1 MIVQLNYHP
10 EESDKK
16 EDFTKSSMV
25 NFTISDIQQDKLEA
39 LSNICSHHKIKFETF
54 DKTFP
59 ARNYFSLPLND
70 LTNLLNEFNLTGLKN
85 LSDEIKKAV
94 KQYKNYDKLPV
105 QIGNIE
111 FNHTVIMGILNV
123 TPDSFS
129 DAGKYFDK
137 KAAAEYAI
145 EMFDNGADIVDVGGE
160 STRPGSE
167 PIPEEE
173 ELKRVIP
180 VIEEILKKKPEALIS
195 VDTSKSNVARKA
207 CKAGVK
213 IINDISGLIFDQEI
227 AFVANE
233 YSASLIVMH
242 IKGIPK
248 TMQVSPL
255 YDDLIYE
262 IYEFLYKQTETAKS
276 KGVKNI
282 IVDPGIG
289 FGKRI
294 EDNFEILRR
303 LSDFKSLGYPIL
315 IGLSRK
321 SFLGKIL
328 DLDVAE
334 RDTATVVA
342 ETIAIRNGAKII
354 RTHNVVNALRTKKLL
369 NYIFPN

>member
-1 MIVQLNYHP
+1 
-10 EESDKK
+10 
-16 EDFTKSSMV
+16 
-25 NFTISDIQQDKLEA
+25 
-39 LSNICSHHKIKFETF
+39 
-54 DKTFP
+54 
-59 ARNYFSLPLND
+59 
-70 LTNLLNEFNLTGLKN
+70 
-85 LSDEIKKAV
+85 
-94 KQYKNYDKLPV
+94 
-105 QIGNIE
+105 
-111 FNHTVIMGILNV
+111 MGILNV

-137 KAAAEYAI
+137 KAAVEYAI

-167 PIPEEE
+167 PISEEE

-180 VIEEILKKKPEALIS
+180 VIEEILKRKPEALIS
-195 VDTSKSNVARKA
+195 VDTTKSKVAREA

-213 IINDISGLIFDQEI
+213 IINDISGLTFDQEI
-227 AFVANE
+227 ADVVNE

-289 FGKRI
+289 FGKKI

-321 SFLGKIL
+321 SFLGKTL
-328 DLDVAE
+328 DLDVEE

-354 RTHNVVNALRTKKLL
+354 RTHNILNALRTKKLL
-369 NYIFPN
+369 NYIFPD